1 MRARP
6 YLAESD
12 LVQAALGTLAAQVQG
27 ARSAVMAAAAT
38 WDAGRWQRAEAESLM
53 AVHLAKRAAL
63 DATRQ
68 AFDICGARTSFR
80 TFPLETW
87 YRDARTLT
95 LHVRD
100 DVQMRELGRGLLR
113 DGSSAKAALD
123 TSVLPSRNA

>member
-1 MRARP
+1 MSRRQISPLYLRIEDIPEYQGLNASDRARVEA
-6 YLAESD
+6 LAAPLRAASTT
-12 LVQAALGTLAAQVQG
+12 AALID
-27 ARSAVMAAAAT
+27 RDAVWA
-38 WDAGRWQRAEAESLM
+38 
-53 AVHLAKRAAL
+53 AKRAAL

-80 TFPLETW
+80 TFPLEAM

-113 DGSSAKAALD
+113 DGSSVKAALD